1 MKIRNTAKYKLMHIK
16 DGHPIT
22 IEAGEEKEI
31 PDDIAKLWMKTGKIV
46 KVDDGAKDAEI
57 ARLKAENEKLKKTTT
72 EKKKAAP
79 QAKKTA
85 FCKTQK

>member
-1 MKIRNTAKYKLMHIK
+1 MKIRNIAKYKLMHIK
-16 DGHPIT
+16 DGQPIT
-22 IEAGEEKEI
+22 IEAGQEKEI

-72 EKKKAAP
+72 KKKDAAPKAKKAAS
-79 QAKKTA
+79 KK
-85 FCKTQK
+85 KK